1 MNKKDLVFLN
11 YSAAESS
18 VSPDTIP
25 TLVPEEKMK
34 SILEGDENPFFK
46 VESIDYP
53 VKGTGGIYQEQF
65 FESFK
70 NVMNDR
76 PIPGSKRG
84 HTWESRPTS
93 DLYTVG
99 ARMDKNGD
107 GTGKIHMKIYIPP
120 EGDSDSNAGLIRDA
134 KANIVHFSLVT
145 WPEYTVSK
153 DDEGNEITYFTASK
167 GYERNDAVEYG
178 AGAMQQTVNSN
189 DSGWLDKA
197 RSLIESGLFNTDDD
211 SETPIRD
218 GVVMRSALRRMVS
231 RANAE
236 HKTEI
241 AELIS
246 MIDKNKGATTVTKKE
261 IIEAVSAA
269 IENNSLTLKEL
280 ATAVNCEDRLL
291 TKNHSDAL
299 AMAEQFAEIGVKDPV
314 SSYKNMQDLIAKTE
328 KARVENKLKSEFDPN
343 GLGEKNVLLSYAV
356 DKLGNTPEDK
366 LDEAIAELKESPVA
380 KNLAGQMADAGSE
393 ANQMPGYS
401 DKSVKNE
408 ITGAPVLEL

>member
-1 MNKKDLVFLN
+1 
-11 YSAAESS
+11 
-18 VSPDTIP
+18 
-25 TLVPEEKMK
+25 
-34 SILEGDENPFFK
+34 
-46 VESIDYP
+46 
-53 VKGTGGIYQEQF
+53 
-65 FESFK
+65 
-70 NVMNDR
+70 
-76 PIPGSKRG
+76 
-84 HTWESRPTS
+84 
-93 DLYTVG
+93 
-99 ARMDKNGD
+99 
-107 GTGKIHMKIYIPP
+107 
-120 EGDSDSNAGLIRDA
+120 
-134 KANIVHFSLVT
+134 
-145 WPEYTVSK
+145 
-153 DDEGNEITYFTASK
+153 
-167 GYERNDAVEYG
+167 
-178 AGAMQQTVNSN
+178 
-189 DSGWLDKA
+189 
-197 RSLIESGLFNTDDD
+197 
-211 SETPIRD
+211 
-218 GVVMRSALRRMVS
+218 MRSALRRLVS

-236 HKTEI
+236 HETEI

-299 AMAEQFAEIGVKDPV
+299 AMAEQFAELGVKDPV

-328 KARVENKLKSEFDPN
+328 KARVENKLKSEFDPK

-356 DKLGNTPEDK
+356 DKLGNTPENK

-401 DKSVKNE
+401 DKSVKNK

>member
-1 MNKKDLVFLN
+1 MKKKLVFLN
-11 YSAAESS
+11 YADIGSKVSADS
-18 VSPDTIP
+18 IP

-34 SILEGDENPFFK
+34 SILGNDESPFYK
-46 VESIDYP
+46 VESIEYP
-53 VKGTGGIYQEQF
+53 AKGTGGIYQEQF

-70 NVMNDR
+70 NVMSDR

-84 HTWESRPTS
+84 HTWDSRPTS

-99 ARMDKNGD
+99 ARLDKNGD
-107 GTGKIHMKIYIPP
+107 GTGIIHMKIYIPP

-178 AGAMQQTVNSN
+178 AGAMQQKVNS
-189 DSGWLDKA
+189 DESGWLDEA
-197 RSLIESGLFNTDDD
+197 RSLIESGHFNTDDD
-211 SETPIRD
+211 SDKPIHD

-231 RANAE
+231 RANVE
-236 HKTEI
+236 NKPEI

-246 MIDKNKGATTVTKKE
+246 MIDKNKGARTVTKKE
-261 IIEAVSAA
+261 ILEAVSTA
-269 IENNSLTLKEL
+269 IENNSLTLKDL
-280 ATAVNCEDRLL
+280 AAASKSEDRLL
-291 TKNHSDAL
+291 TKNHEEAL
-299 AMAEQFAEIGVKDPV
+299 AMAEQFAELGVDDPV
-314 SSYKNMQDLIAKTE
+314 SSYKNMEETIKKTE
-328 KARVENKLKSEFDPN
+328 KARVENKLKAEFDPN

-356 DKLGNTPEDK
+356 DKLGNTPEAE
-366 LDEAIAELKESPVA
+366 LDEAIAELKETPVA

-393 ANQMPGYS
+393 ANQIGYS
-401 DKSVKNE
+401 EKTAKNE
-408 ITGAPVLEL
+408 ITELSVVEL

>member
-1 MNKKDLVFLN
+1 MKKKLVFLN
-11 YSAAESS
+11 YADIGSKVSADS
-18 VSPDTIP
+18 IP

-34 SILEGDENPFFK
+34 SILGNDESPFYK
-46 VESIDYP
+46 VESIEYP
-53 VKGTGGIYQEQF
+53 VNGTGGIYQEQF

-70 NVMNDR
+70 NVMSDR

-107 GTGKIHMKIYIPP
+107 GTGIIHMKVYIPP

-178 AGAMQQTVNSN
+178 AGAMQQKVNS
-189 DSGWLDKA
+189 DESGWLEEA
-197 RSLIESGLFNTDDD
+197 RSLIESGRFNTDDD
-211 SETPIRD
+211 SDKPIHD

-236 HKTEI
+236 NKAEI

-246 MIDKNKGATTVTKKE
+246 LIDKNKGAKTVDKKA
-261 IIEAVSAA
+261 ILEAVSTA

-280 ATAVNCEDRLL
+280 AAASKSEDRLL
-291 TKNHSDAL
+291 TKNHEEAM
-299 AMAEQFAEIGVKDPV
+299 AMAEQFAELGVKDPV
-314 SSYKNMQDLIAKTE
+314 SSYKNMQTKIEETE
-328 KARVENKLKSEFDPN
+328 KARVENKLRAEFDPN

-366 LDEAIAELKESPVA
+366 LDEAIVELKETPVA

-393 ANQMPGYS
+393 ANQIGYS
-401 DKSVKNE
+401 DKTTKNE
-408 ITGAPVLEL
+408 ITGTTVIEL

>member
-1 MNKKDLVFLN
+1 MKKKLVFLN
-11 YSAAESS
+11 YADIGSKVSADS
-18 VSPDTIP
+18 IP

-34 SILEGDENPFFK
+34 SLLGDDESPFYK
-46 VESIDYP
+46 VESIEYP

-70 NVMNDR
+70 NVMSDR

-107 GTGKIHMKIYIPP
+107 GTGMIHMKIYIPP
-120 EGDSDSNAGLIRDA
+120 DGDSDSNAGLIRDA

-153 DDEGNEITYFTASK
+153 DEEGNEITYFTASK

-178 AGAMQQTVNSN
+178 AGAMQQKVNS
-189 DSGWLDKA
+189 DEYGWLEEA
-197 RSLIESGLFNTDDD
+197 RSLIESGRFNTDDD
-211 SETPIRD
+211 SDKPIHD

-236 HKTEI
+236 HKPEI

-246 MIDKNKGATTVTKKE
+246 LIDKNKGARTVTKKE
-261 IIEAVSAA
+261 ILEAVSAA

-280 ATAVNCEDRLL
+280 AAAANSEDRLL
-291 TKNHSDAL
+291 TNNHEDAL
-299 AMAEQFAEIGVKDPV
+299 AMAEQFAELGVDNPV
-314 SSYKNMQDLIAKTE
+314 SSYKNMEETIKKTE
-328 KARVENKLKSEFDPN
+328 KARVENKLKAEFDPN
-343 GLGEKNVLLSYAV
+343 GLGEKNDLLTHAV
-356 DKLGNTPEDK
+356 DKLGNTPEAE
-366 LDEAIAELKESPVA
+366 LDEAIAELKETAVA
-380 KNLAGQMADAGSE
+380 KNLAGQLADAGSE
-393 ANQMPGYS
+393 ANQIGYS
-401 DKSVKNE
+401 DKTTKNE
-408 ITGAPVLEL
+408 ITGAPVIEL

>member
-1 MNKKDLVFLN
+1 MKKKLVFLN
-11 YSAAESS
+11 YADIGSKVSADS
-18 VSPDTIP
+18 IP

-34 SILEGDENPFFK
+34 SILGDDESPFYK
-46 VESIDYP
+46 VESIEYP

-70 NVMNDR
+70 NVMSDR

-84 HTWESRPTS
+84 HTWDSRPTS

-99 ARMDKNGD
+99 ARLDKNGD
-107 GTGKIHMKIYIPP
+107 GTGTIHMKIYIPP

-153 DDEGNEITYFTASK
+153 DEEGNEITYFTASK

-178 AGAMQQTVNSN
+178 AGAMQQKVNS
-189 DSGWLDKA
+189 DESGWLEEA
-197 RSLIESGLFNTDDD
+197 RSLIESGRFNTDDD
-211 SETPIRD
+211 SDKPIQE
-218 GVVMRSALRRMVS
+218 GIVMRSALRRMVS
-231 RANAE
+231 RADAE
-236 HKTEI
+236 NKTEI

-246 MIDKNKGATTVTKKE
+246 MIDKNKGARTVTKQE
-261 IIEAVSAA
+261 ILEAVSTA

-280 ATAVNCEDRLL
+280 AAASKSEDRLL
-291 TKNHSDAL
+291 TKNHEEAM
-299 AMAEQFAEIGVKDPV
+299 AMAEQFAELGVDDPV
-314 SSYKNMQDLIAKTE
+314 SSYKNMQTKVEETE
-328 KARVENKLKSEFDPN
+328 KARVENKLRSEFDPN

-366 LDEAIAELKESPVA
+366 LDEAIAELKGTAVA

-393 ANQMPGYS
+393 ANQMTGYS
-401 DKSVKNE
+401 DKTTKNE
-408 ITGAPVLEL
+408 ITDAPVIEL